1 MTGAGDA
8 SARRS
13 GVFRSLRHRNYRLYA
28 IGAIFSNTGT
38 WMQRI
43 AQDWLVLELTGQDPV
58 ALGLITFLQFAP
70 TLVLGMVGGVL
81 ADRMDK
87 RNVQRATQATVAL
100 AAAVL
105 GVLVLAEV
113 VDVWHVYLLALVL
126 GIANAI
132 EVPSRTSI
140 ASELVP
146 PEDLVNAVGLNAA
159 SFNAARLVGP
169 AVAGVLIGWIGIG
182 PVFLINAVSSVWII
196 ALLSMIDMSQSYGV
210 ERAARERGQVREAV
224 RYVRGRPDLVLIIAL
239 ASMVSLFGLNLQ
251 VMIPLVST
259 HVFQQGAAEYGLLAS
274 SLALGTLAG
283 ALLAANRRAR
293 PRLRS
298 LVAAALLFGLS
309 EIAIAWVGNYWVF
322 AAMLVPVGVVSL
334 YFLNS
339 ANSAVQ
345 LSVDSVTRGRVMALY
360 FVALMGT
367 GAFGGP
373 IVGWMTDL
381 FGIQLSIAICGA
393 ITALAAVVIG
403 GVLVRRVGGL
413 RIRAHVRT
421 RPRLQVQIGNETMI
435 PYRREPMEEIT

>member
-1 MTGAGDA
+1 MTGAEDPAG
-8 SARRS
+8 RRS

-43 AQDWLVLELTGQDPV
+43 AQDWLVLQLTDQDPV
-58 ALGLITFLQFAP
+58 ALGIVTFLQFVP
-70 TLVLGMVGGVL
+70 TLLLGMVGGVL

-87 RNVQRATQATVAL
+87 RDVQRATQAVVAI
-100 AAAVL
+100 AAAIL
-105 GVLVLAEV
+105 GFLVIGDV
-113 VDVWHVYLLALVL
+113 VAVWHVYLLALVL

-132 EVPSRTSI
+132 EVPSRTAI

-169 AVAGVLIGWIGIG
+169 AIAGVLIGWIGIG
-182 PVFLINAVSSVWII
+182 PVFLINALSSVWII
-196 ALLSMIDMSQSYGV
+196 VLLSMIDMSRSYGV
-210 ERAARERGQVREAV
+210 KRAARESGQVREAL
-224 RYVRGRPDLVLIIAL
+224 RYVRGRPDLILIISL

-259 HVFQQGAAEYGLLAS
+259 HVFQKGAAEYGLLAS
-274 SLALGTLAG
+274 ALALGTLAG
-283 ALLAANRRAR
+283 ALLAANRRSR

-298 LVAAALLFGLS
+298 LVVAALLFGLF
-309 EIAIAWVGNYWVF
+309 EIAIAWIGSYWLF
-322 AAMLVPVGVVSL
+322 AAMLIPVGVVSL

-339 ANSAVQ
+339 ANAAVQ
-345 LSVDSVTRGRVMALY
+345 LSVDSMTRGRVMALY

-381 FGIQLSIAICGA
+381 MGIQLTIAICGA
-393 ITALAAVVIG
+393 ITALAAIGIG
-403 GVLVRRVGGL
+403 GILVRRVGGL
-413 RIRAHVRT
+413 HVEAHLRS
-421 RPRLQVQIGNETMI
+421 RPRLQVQIGNERMI